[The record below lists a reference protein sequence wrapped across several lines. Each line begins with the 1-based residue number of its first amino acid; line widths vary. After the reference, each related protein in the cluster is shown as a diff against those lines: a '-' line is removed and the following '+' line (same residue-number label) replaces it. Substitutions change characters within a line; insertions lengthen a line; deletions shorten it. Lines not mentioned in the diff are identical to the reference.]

1 MKELFT
7 TNVGRFKLV
16 ADLEGLSFLV
26 LLLIAMPLKYM
37 WGKPWLVQNIGMVH
51 GLLFILYLL
60 AILQNKAELGWDWKK
75 SALAAFLSV
84 IPFGTFYV
92 TRKMIPAAIVEMN
105 NKAGA

>member
-7 TNVGRFKLV
+7 TSIGRFKLV
-16 ADLEGLSFLV
+16 ADLEGISFLV

-37 WGKPWLVQNIGMVH
+37 WGKPWLVQNIGMAH
-51 GLLFILYLL
+51 GLLFVLYLL
-60 AILQNKAELGWDWKK
+60 AILQNKAELGWNWKK

-92 TRKMIPAAIVEMN
+92 TRKMIPAGIVVSD
-105 NKAGA
+105 NKTGG

>member
-7 TNVGRFKLV
+7 TSIGRFKLV
-16 ADLEGLSFLV
+16 ADLEGISFLV

-51 GLLFILYLL
+51 GLLFVLYLL
-60 AILQNKAELGWDWKK
+60 AILKNKEELGWNWGK
-75 SALAAFLSV
+75 STLAALLSV

-92 TRKMIPAAIVEMN
+92 TRKMIPASVARSTGKQSV
-105 NKAGA
+105 